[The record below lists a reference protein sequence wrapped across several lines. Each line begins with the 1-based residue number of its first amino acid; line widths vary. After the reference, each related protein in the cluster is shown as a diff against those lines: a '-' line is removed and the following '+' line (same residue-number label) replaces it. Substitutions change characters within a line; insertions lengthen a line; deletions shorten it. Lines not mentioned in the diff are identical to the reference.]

1 LKDYAIE
8 TEKSVGAAFKP
19 RFMMMQENVMTT
31 ELLPA
36 GKLRPETLAK
46 LLRHTSQAPE
56 VVVGPA
62 VGEDAAVIKQGNQYL
77 VVATDP
83 ITFATERCGWY
94 SVFVNANDIAACGG
108 TPRYY
113 SAAIVLPEGKT
124 SLADVETLFAEI
136 ENACREIGVLWVGG
150 HTEVSSAV
158 NTVLVAGQ
166 MIGDVTPDHL
176 CRSSDAQVGDF
187 IVLVKAAAIEA
198 TAIIAIEKADEVA
211 ALHGEAILKKS
222 QNFLL
227 EPGISVVQEAAL
239 ARNFPVN
246 AMHDPTEGG
255 VTTGI
260 REICMASNCGA
271 LVKAKAIPILPET
284 AALCHQFG
292 LDPLGA
298 ISSGALLLTL
308 PAEAAPGLMD
318 EYSRKG
324 IQAAVIG
331 EIAPLG
337 AGLQIEK
344 PDGKVAPLPEFVADE
359 ITKLYT

>member
-1 LKDYAIE
+1 MI
-8 TEKSVGAAFKP
+8 
-19 RFMMMQENVMTT
+19 QENAMTAGI
-31 ELLPA
+31 LPA
-36 GKLRPETLAK
+36 GKLGPETLAK

-62 VGEDAAVIKQGNQYL
+62 VGEDAAVIEHGNEYL

-113 SAAIVLPEGKT
+113 SAAIILPEGKT

-166 MIGDVTPDHL
+166 MIGEVTPDHL

-198 TAIIAIEKADEVA
+198 TAIIAIEKADEVT

-222 QNFLL
+222 ENFLL

-255 VTTGI
+255 VITGI

-271 LVKAKAIPILPET
+271 LVRAKAIPILPET

-308 PAEAAPGLMD
+308 PAEATPGLMD
-318 EYSRKG
+318 EYSKKG
-324 IQAAVIG
+324 IQAVVIG
-331 EIAPLG
+331 EIAPPD
-337 AGLQIEK
+337 AGLHIENA
-344 PDGKVAPLPEFVADE
+344 DGKVAPLPEFVADE
-359 ITKLYT
+359 ITKLYK

>member
-1 LKDYAIE
+1 M
-8 TEKSVGAAFKP
+8 AA
-19 RFMMMQENVMTT
+19 EI
-31 ELLPA
+31 LPA
-36 GKLRPETLAK
+36 GKLRPETLTK

-62 VGEDAAVIKQGNQYL
+62 VGEDAAVIDLGNQYL
-77 VVATDP
+77 VVTTDP

-124 SLADVETLFAEI
+124 RLTDVEVLFAEI

-158 NTVLVAGQ
+158 NNVLVAGQ
-166 MIGDVTPDHL
+166 MIGEVAPDHL
-176 CRSSDAQVGDF
+176 CRSSDAQLGDV

-211 ALHGEAILKKS
+211 ALHGEAMLKKS

-227 EPGISVVQEAAL
+227 EPGISIVREAAL
-239 ARNFPVN
+239 AREFPVN

-260 REICMASNCGA
+260 REICMASNCGG
-271 LVKAKAIPILPET
+271 LVTAKAIPVLPET

-308 PAEAAPGLMD
+308 PAEAASGLMD
-318 EYSRKG
+318 EYSKKG
-324 IQAAVIG
+324 ILAKVIG
-331 EIAPLG
+331 EIEPRE
-337 AGLQIEK
+337 AGLKMEK
-344 PDGKVAPLPEFVADE
+344 PDGKVAPLAEFVADE
-359 ITKLYT
+359 ITKLYR

>member
-1 LKDYAIE
+1 
-8 TEKSVGAAFKP
+8 
-19 RFMMMQENVMTT
+19 MTT

-36 GKLRPETLAK
+36 GKLRPHTLTK

-62 VGEDAAVIKQGNQYL
+62 VGEDAAVIDHGNQYL
-77 VVATDP
+77 VVTTDP

-113 SAAIVLPEGKT
+113 SAAIVLPEGQA
-124 SLADVETLFAEI
+124 SLADVEVLFAEI

-150 HTEVSSAV
+150 HTEVSATV

-166 MIGDVTPDHL
+166 MIGDVTPNHL

-198 TAIIAIEKADEVA
+198 TAIIANEKADEVA

-227 EPGISVVQEAAL
+227 DPGISIVKEATL
-239 ARNFPVN
+239 AREFPVN

-260 REICMASNCGA
+260 REICMASNCGG
-271 LVKAKAIPILPET
+271 LVKATAIPILPET
-284 AALCHQFG
+284 AKLCHQFG

-308 PAEAAPGLMD
+308 PAEAASGLMD
-318 EYSRKG
+318 AYANKG
-324 IQAAVIG
+324 IQAEIIG
-331 EIAPLG
+331 EIAPLE
-337 AGLQIEK
+337 AGLKIEK

-359 ITKLYT
+359 ITKLYK

>member
-1 LKDYAIE
+1 MME
-8 TEKSVGAAFKP
+8 EKVMAA
-19 RFMMMQENVMTT
+19 EI
-31 ELLPA
+31 LPA

-46 LLRHTSQAPE
+46 LLGHTSQAAE
-56 VVVGPA
+56 LVVGPA
-62 VGEDAAVIKQGNQYL
+62 VGEDAAVIDQGNQYL

-83 ITFATERCGWY
+83 ITFATEHCGWY

-124 SLADVETLFAEI
+124 SLADVEALFAEI
-136 ENACREIGVLWVGG
+136 ENGCREIGVLWVGG

-166 MIGDVTPDHL
+166 MIGEVTPDHL

-198 TAIIAIEKADEVA
+198 TAIIALEKAAEVA
-211 ALHGEAILKKS
+211 ALHGEALVQKS
-222 QNFLL
+222 QAFLL
-227 EPGISVVQEAAL
+227 KPGISVVQEAAL
-239 ARNFPVN
+239 AQNFPVN

-255 VTTGI
+255 VITGI
-260 REICMASNCGA
+260 REICMASHCGA
-271 LVKAKAIPILPET
+271 LVKAQAIPVLPET
-284 AALCHQFG
+284 AVLCHQFG

-308 PAEAAPGLMD
+308 PAEAAPGLLD
-318 EYSRKG
+318 EYSSKG
-324 IQAAVIG
+324 IQAVVIG
-331 EIAPLG
+331 EILPLE
-337 AGLQIEK
+337 AGLQIEN
-344 PDGKVAPLPEFVADE
+344 PEGKVAPLPEFVADE
-359 ITKLYT
+359 ITKLYK

>member
-1 LKDYAIE
+1 M
-8 TEKSVGAAFKP
+8 AA
-19 RFMMMQENVMTT
+19 EI
-31 ELLPA
+31 LPA

-46 LLRHTSQAPE
+46 LLRHTSQSPE
-56 VVVGPA
+56 VVVGAA
-62 VGEDAAVIKQGNQYL
+62 VGEDAAVIEQGNQYL

-83 ITFATERCGWY
+83 ITFATEHCGRY
-94 SVFVNANDIAACGG
+94 SVLVNANDIAACGG

-124 SLADVETLFAEI
+124 SLAQVEALFAET
-136 ENACREIGVLWVGG
+136 EKACREIGVLWVGG

-166 MIGDVTPDHL
+166 MIGEVTPDHL
-176 CRSSDAQVGDF
+176 CRSSDAQVGDL
-187 IVLVKAAAIEA
+187 IILVKAAAIEA
-198 TAIIAIEKADEVA
+198 TAIIAIEKAAEVK
-211 ALHGEAILKKS
+211 ALHGDPLLKRS

-227 EPGISVVQEAAL
+227 EPGISVVHEAAL

-255 VTTGI
+255 VTTGV
-260 REICMASNCGA
+260 REICLASQCGA
-271 LVKAKAIPILPET
+271 LVKARAIPILPET
-284 AALCHQFG
+284 AALCQQFG

-308 PAEAAPGLMD
+308 PQEAAPGLMD
-318 EYSRKG
+318 EYSKKG

-331 EIAPLG
+331 QIAPSEE
-337 AGLQIEK
+337 GLKMEK
-344 PDGKVAPLPEFVADE
+344 QDGKVTPLPEFVADE
-359 ITKLYT
+359 ITKLYK

>member
-1 LKDYAIE
+1 
-8 TEKSVGAAFKP
+8 
-19 RFMMMQENVMTT
+19 MTT

-36 GKLRPETLAK
+36 GKIRPEILTK
-46 LLRHTSQAPE
+46 LLRHTAQAPE
-56 VVVGPA
+56 VLVGPA
-62 VGEDAAVIKQGNQYL
+62 VGEDAAVIKQDNQYL
-77 VVATDP
+77 VVTTDP

-94 SVFVNANDIAACGG
+94 SVFVNANDVAACGG

-136 ENACREIGVLWVGG
+136 EKACREIGVLWVGG
-150 HTEVSSAV
+150 HTEISSTV

-166 MIGDVTPDHL
+166 MIGDVKPDHL
-176 CRSSDAQVGDF
+176 CRSSDAQVGDL

-198 TAIIAIEKADEVA
+198 TAIIATEKADEVA
-211 ALHGEAILKKS
+211 ALHGETILNKS
-222 QNFLL
+222 QNFLV
-227 EPGISVVQEAAL
+227 EPGISIVREAAM

-271 LVKAKAIPILPET
+271 LVKANTIPILPET
-284 AALCHQFG
+284 AALCHQFS

-308 PAEAAPGLMD
+308 PAEAAPDLMD
-318 EYSRKG
+318 AYSQKD
-324 IQAAVIG
+324 IQAEIIG
-331 EIAPLG
+331 EIVLPDE
-337 AGLQIEK
+337 GLRIEE
-344 PDGKVAPLPEFVADE
+344 PSGKRAPLPEFVADE
-359 ITKLYT
+359 ITKLYK

>member
-1 LKDYAIE
+1 MA
-8 TEKSVGAAFKP
+8 
-19 RFMMMQENVMTT
+19 T

-36 GKLRPETLAK
+36 GKLRPETLTK

-62 VGEDAAVIKQGNQYL
+62 VGEDAAVIDQGNQYL
-77 VVATDP
+77 VVTTDP

-94 SVFVNANDIAACGG
+94 SVLVNANDIAACGG

-113 SAAIVLPEGKT
+113 SAAIVLPAGQA
-124 SLADVETLFAEI
+124 SLADVEVLFAEI
-136 ENACREIGVLWVGG
+136 ENACREIGVLWIGG
-150 HTEVSSAV
+150 HTEVSATV

-166 MIGDVTPDHL
+166 MIGAVTPDHL
-176 CRSSDAQVGDF
+176 CRSSDAQVGDV

-198 TAIIAIEKADEVA
+198 TAIIANEKADEVA
-211 ALHGEAILKKS
+211 ALHGEVILKKS

-227 EPGISVVQEAAL
+227 DPGISVVKEAAL
-239 ARNFPVN
+239 AREFPVN

-260 REICMASNCGA
+260 REICMASNCGC

-292 LDPLGA
+292 IDPLGV

-308 PAEAAPGLMD
+308 PPEAASDLMD
-318 EYSRKG
+318 EYANKG
-324 IQAAVIG
+324 IQAEIIG
-331 EIAPLG
+331 EIAPRE
-337 AGLQIEK
+337 AGLKIEK

-359 ITKLYT
+359 ITKLYK

>member
-1 LKDYAIE
+1 MADEI
-8 TEKSVGAAFKP
+8 
-19 RFMMMQENVMTT
+19 
-31 ELLPA
+31 LPA

-46 LLRHTSQAPE
+46 LLRHTSQAAE
-56 VVVGPA
+56 LVVGPA
-62 VGEDAAVIKQGNQYL
+62 VGEDAAVIDQGNQYL
-77 VVATDP
+77 VVTTDP

-113 SAAIVLPEGKT
+113 SAAIVLPEGQT
-124 SLADVETLFAEI
+124 SLADVEVLFAEI

-150 HTEVSSAV
+150 HTEVSSTV

-166 MIGDVTPDHL
+166 MIGYVTPDHL
-176 CRSSDAQVGDF
+176 CRSSDAQVGDV

-227 EPGISVVQEAAL
+227 EPGISVVKEAAL
-239 ARNFPVN
+239 AREFPVN

-260 REICMASNCGA
+260 REICMASDCGG
-271 LVKAKAIPILPET
+271 LIKAKAIPIRPET

-308 PAEAAPGLMD
+308 PPAAASGLMD
-318 EYSRKG
+318 EYSKKG
-324 IQAAVIG
+324 IQAEVIG
-331 EIAPLG
+331 EIAPRE
-337 AGLQIEK
+337 AGLKIEK
-344 PDGKVAPLPEFVADE
+344 PNGIVAPLPEFVADE
-359 ITKLYT
+359 ITKLYK

>member
-1 LKDYAIE
+1 MA
-8 TEKSVGAAFKP
+8 
-19 RFMMMQENVMTT
+19 T

-46 LLRHTSQAPE
+46 LLRHTSQTPE
-56 VVVGPA
+56 LVVGAA
-62 VGEDAAVIKQGNQYL
+62 VGEDAAVIQQGNQYL
-77 VVATDP
+77 VVTTDP

-94 SVFVNANDIAACGG
+94 SVLVNANDIAACGG
-108 TPRYY
+108 TPRYF
-113 SAAIVLPEGKT
+113 STAIVLPEGKT
-124 SLADVETLFAEI
+124 CLTHVEALFAEI

-166 MIGDVTPDHL
+166 MIGEVKPEQL
-176 CRSSDAQVGDF
+176 CRTSDAQVGDF

-198 TAIIAIEKADEVA
+198 TAIIATEKAAEVR
-211 ALHGEAILKKS
+211 ALHGEEILKKG

-227 EPGISVVQEAAL
+227 EPGISIVQEAAL

-255 VTTGI
+255 VITGI
-260 REICMASNCGA
+260 REICMASKCGG

-284 AALCHQFG
+284 AVLCRQFG

-308 PAEAAPGLMD
+308 PGEAASGLMV
-318 EYSRKG
+318 EYSKRG
-324 IQAAVIG
+324 TQAVVIG
-331 EIAPLG
+331 EIASPE
-337 AGLQIEK
+337 AGLKLEE
-344 PDGKVAPLPEFVADE
+344 PDGKVAPLPEFLTDE
-359 ITKLYT
+359 ITKLYK

>member
-1 LKDYAIE
+1 M
-8 TEKSVGAAFKP
+8 GA
-19 RFMMMQENVMTT
+19 EI
-31 ELLPA
+31 LPA

-46 LLRHTSQAPE
+46 LLGHTSQAAE
-56 VVVGPA
+56 LVVGPA
-62 VGEDAAVIKQGNQYL
+62 VGEDAAVIDQGNQYL

-83 ITFATERCGWY
+83 ITFATEHCGWY

-124 SLADVETLFAEI
+124 SLADVEALFAEI
-136 ENACREIGVLWVGG
+136 ENGCREIGVLWVGG

-166 MIGDVTPDHL
+166 MIGEVTADHL

-198 TAIIAIEKADEVA
+198 TAIIAIEKAAEVA
-211 ALHGEAILKKS
+211 ALHGEALVQKS
-222 QNFLL
+222 QDFLL
-227 EPGISVVQEAAL
+227 KPGISVVQEASL
-239 ARNFPVN
+239 AQNFPVN

-260 REICMASNCGA
+260 REICMASHCGA
-271 LVKAKAIPILPET
+271 LVKAQAIPVLPET
-284 AALCHQFG
+284 AVLCHQFG

-308 PAEAAPGLMD
+308 PAEAAPGLLE
-318 EYSRKG
+318 EYSSKG
-324 IQAAVIG
+324 IQAVVIG
-331 EIAPLG
+331 EILPLE
-337 AGLQIEK
+337 AGLQIEN
-344 PDGKVAPLPEFVADE
+344 PEGKVAPLPEFVVDE
-359 ITKLYT
+359 ITKLYK

>member
-1 LKDYAIE
+1 
-8 TEKSVGAAFKP
+8 
-19 RFMMMQENVMTT
+19 MMQENVMTT

-36 GKLRPETLAK
+36 GKLRPEILTR
-46 LLRHTSQAPE
+46 LLGHTSQVPE

-62 VGEDAAVIKQGNQYL
+62 VGEDAAVIKQENHYL
-77 VVATDP
+77 VITTDP

-94 SVFVNANDIAACGG
+94 SVCVNANDIAACGG

-124 SLADVETLFAEI
+124 SLANVEALFAEI

-150 HTEVSSAV
+150 HTEISSTV

-166 MIGDVTPDHL
+166 MIGYVEPDHL
-176 CRSSDAQVGDF
+176 CRSSDAKVGDV

-198 TAIIAIEKADEVA
+198 TAIIAIEKANEVR
-211 ALHGEAILKKS
+211 ALHGEAILERS

-227 EPGISVVQEAAL
+227 EPGISIVQEGAI

-255 VTTGI
+255 VITGI

-271 LVKAKAIPILPET
+271 LVKANAIPVLPET
-284 AALCHQFG
+284 AALCYQFG
-292 LDPLGA
+292 LNPLGA

-308 PAEAAPGLMD
+308 PVHAASGLMD

-324 IQAAVIG
+324 IQAEIIG
-331 EIAPLG
+331 EIMLPDE
-337 AGLQIEK
+337 GLRIEE
-344 PDGKVAPLPEFVADE
+344 PDGKSTLLPEFVTDE

>member
-1 LKDYAIE
+1 MA
-8 TEKSVGAAFKP
+8 S
-19 RFMMMQENVMTT
+19 

-36 GKLRPETLAK
+36 GKLKPETLAK

-56 VVVGPA
+56 VVVGAA
-62 VGEDAAVIKQGNQYL
+62 VGEDAAVIQHGNQYL
-77 VVATDP
+77 VVTTDP
-83 ITFATERCGWY
+83 ITFASERCGWH
-94 SVFVNANDIAACGG
+94 SVFVNANDVAACGG
-108 TPRYY
+108 TPLYY

-124 SLADVETLFAEI
+124 SLTEVEALFTEI

-158 NTVLVAGQ
+158 NTVLVVGQ
-166 MIGDVTPDHL
+166 MIGEVTAENL

-198 TAIIAIEKADEVA
+198 TAIIAIEKAAEVS
-211 ALHGEAILKKS
+211 ALHGKAILQKS

-227 EPGISVVQEAAL
+227 KPGISVVQEAAL
-239 ARNFPVN
+239 AKNFPVN

-255 VTTGI
+255 VATGV

-271 LVKAKAIPILPET
+271 LVKAEAIPILPET
-284 AALCHQFG
+284 AALCQQFG

-308 PAEAAPGLMD
+308 PGELAVALVD
-318 EYSRKG
+318 EYAKKG
-324 IQAAVIG
+324 IQAVVIG
-331 EIAPLG
+331 EIAPRG
-337 AGLQIEK
+337 EGLQIQK
-344 PDGKVAPLPEFVADE
+344 SDGKVVPLPEFVTDE
-359 ITKLYT
+359 ISKLYE